1 MGVSRMRLFS
11 VRICLPVPS
20 SIAVLA
26 VVLLV
31 GCAHNEEVK
40 RNIDSPFYKIQSG
53 SKLVLHQQLNIA
65 AERSHVS
72 IQQGET
78 TTGLDNYAVGCQLE
92 VRKLGPGVV
101 TAGTF
106 TVSRAESSQEWISQP
121 NIMRFY
127 RVIYLKSDKQP
138 DVMNL
143 TCQDWDGPMMGRAIS
158 VAEMR
163 EALGSI
169 ITFEFAQ

>member
-1 MGVSRMRLFS
+1 MRLFS
-11 VRICLPVPS
+11 VEMCLRLLS
-20 SIAVLA
+20 SIAVFVVATMVGSLA
-26 VVLLV
+26 
-31 GCAHNEEVK
+31 GCAYNQEVK
-40 RNIDSPFYKIQSG
+40 RDIDSPFYKILPG
-53 SKLVLHQQLNIA
+53 SKLVLHQDLNIA

-72 IQQGET
+72 IQHGET
-78 TTGLDNYAVGCQLE
+78 SPGLDNYAVGCQLE

-101 TAGTF
+101 SADTF
-106 TVSRAESSQEWISQP
+106 TVSRAESSQEWISRP
-121 NIMRFY
+121 NIMKFY
-127 RVIYLKSDKQP
+127 RIIYLKSDKQP

-143 TCQDWDGPMMGRAIS
+143 TCQDWDGPMMGKAIS